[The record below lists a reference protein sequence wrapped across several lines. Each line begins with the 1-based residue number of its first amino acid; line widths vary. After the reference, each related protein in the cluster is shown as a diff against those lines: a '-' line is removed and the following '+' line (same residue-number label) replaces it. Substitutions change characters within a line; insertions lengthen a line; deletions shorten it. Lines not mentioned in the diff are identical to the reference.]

1 MKVFHF
7 SPSEAP
13 PSKMIGISAWLR
25 ENLFSSALNT
35 LITGAIAGV
44 IFAAVTS
51 LFQWAFLDAD
61 WVGLSREDCGR
72 DGACWVFVQAR
83 FDQFMFGF
91 YPSDESWR
99 PMTFMLGLAATI
111 AVLLLG
117 KGSVK
122 KAGLVFALTVFPVL
136 SVVLLYGGLPG
147 LPVVETHLWGG
158 LLITLVIALTGIVV
172 SLPLGVVLALGRR
185 SSMPIVRSMS
195 TVYIEFWRGV
205 PLITVLFMASVM
217 LPLFLSGGTEIDKL
231 IRALIGVVL
240 FNAAY
245 MAEAIRG
252 GLQSIP
258 KGQFEAAEAL
268 GLSYWK
274 STRLIILPQA
284 LKISIPSIVNT
295 FIALLKDTSLV
306 LIIGMFDVL
315 GIAQSANSDPAWLG
329 FSTESFV
336 FAALVFWIMCFGMSR
351 YSIYLEGKL
360 NTGHSN

>member
-1 MKVFHF
+1 MKAFYF

-13 PSKMIGISAWLR
+13 PSKMVGISAWLR
-25 ENLFSSALNT
+25 ENLFSSIFNT
-35 LITGAIAGV
+35 LVTGV
-44 IFAAVTS
+44 IACS
-51 LFQWAFLDAD
+51 LFFVLTHIFQWALLDAD
-61 WVGLSREDCGR
+61 WIGSSREDCSR

-83 FDQFMFGF
+83 FEQFMFGF
-91 YPSDESWR
+91 YPSEEIWR
-99 PMTFMLGLAATI
+99 PIAFMLGLLGII
-111 AVLLLG
+111 AGMLVG
-117 KGSVK
+117 NAVVK
-122 KAGLVFALTVFPVL
+122 KWLLVVSLSIFPLL
-136 SVVLLYGGLPG
+136 SVFILYGGVAG
-147 LPVVETHLWGG
+147 LPAVETHLWGG

-172 SLPLGVVLALGRR
+172 SLPVGVVLALGRR
-185 SSMPIVRSMS
+185 SQMPIVRSFS

-231 IRALIGVVL
+231 VRALIGVVL
-240 FNAAY
+240 FNSAY

-274 STRLIILPQA
+274 LMRLVVLPQA

-336 FAALVFWIMCFGMSR
+336 FAALVFWIMCFSMSR

-360 NTGHSN
+360 NTQHRH